1 VPEKVYDQVLVVH
14 VIGRVGPAMFFTAV
28 AKQSEAK
35 PILNA

>member
-1 VPEKVYDQVLVVH
+1 VPEKVYDQVLVMH
-14 VIGRVGPAMFFTAV
+14 VIGRVGQAMFFTAV